1 MIAALMLRSRT
12 TAKFAASRCWLA
24 AAAVI
29 CVSALGVGAQEGNV
43 LERQLKTAPGRDLRA
58 AVYADIRPDC
68 TSGALPAIRL
78 VTAPA
83 HGAVSVKRGTLKATN
98 FKQCLATEVPALV
111 VFYRPAAEF
120 AGADAFELEIT
131 LGGRKKLERL
141 ICFGNWPGVGARLIR
156 R

>member
-24 AAAVI
+24 AAAII

-98 FKQCLATEVPALV
+98 LKQCLATEVPALV

-120 AGADAFELEIT
+120 VGRRRLRAGNC
-131 LGGRKKLERL
+131 LGRPQKTRAL
-141 ICFGNWPGVGARLIR
+141 
-156 R
+156 